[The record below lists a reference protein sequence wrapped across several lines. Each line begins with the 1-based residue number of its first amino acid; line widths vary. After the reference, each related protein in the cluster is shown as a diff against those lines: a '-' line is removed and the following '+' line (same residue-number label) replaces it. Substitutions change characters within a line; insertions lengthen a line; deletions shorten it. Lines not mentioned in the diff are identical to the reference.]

1 MKINYKPKM
10 LPIEC
15 TRCGCV
21 YTPKRKNLTTSP
33 LSMIKDNVICPIC
46 NTLNSANFERQFK
59 EERNENEK
67 DKQRN

>member
-21 YTPKRKNLTTSP
+21 YTPKRKNLTTVAEST
-33 LSMIKDNVICPIC
+33 IKDNVHCPIC
-46 NTLNSANFERQFK
+46 NTPNSANFERLAKK
-59 EERNENEK
+59 EERSENGK
-67 DKQRN
+67 S